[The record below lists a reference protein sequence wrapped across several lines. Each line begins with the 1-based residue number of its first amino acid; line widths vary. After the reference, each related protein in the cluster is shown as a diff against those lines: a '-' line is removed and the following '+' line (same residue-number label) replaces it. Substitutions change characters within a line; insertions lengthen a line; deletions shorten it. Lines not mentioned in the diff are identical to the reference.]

1 MTRRTVPRLR
11 RSPAGSDNEE
21 VDLETELRA
30 LSPDLGRP
38 RLEENSVALP
48 GMEGRGEVFFWSR
61 LWLCRCVYNSQ
72 SEEVGGRITQ
82 PTFEFL

>member
-21 VDLETELRA
+21 VELETELRA

-48 GMEGRGEVFFWSR
+48 GMEGRGEESFFGVVFGSADAFTTPKVRKW
-61 LWLCRCVYNSQ
+61 
-72 SEEVGGRITQ
+72 EGE
-82 PTFEFL
+82 